1 MAAPPPIDPA
11 ALTAAYEALR
21 ARVVGDPVVGRPT
34 QGLALLH
41 RRGHPAWLAQVSRSA
56 GTTTTAPSPA
66 ADRAATTAV
75 TGGAEH
81 AAEAVAVVASMV
93 LASRA
98 GERA

>member
-11 ALTAAYEALR
+11 ALTSAYEALR
-21 ARVVGDPVVGRPT
+21 ARAVGDPVVGPPT
-34 QGLALLH
+34 QGLALLY
-41 RRGHPAWLAQVSRSA
+41 RRGLPAWLAQVSRDA
-56 GTTTTAPSPA
+56 GTATTAPSPA

-75 TGGAEH
+75 TGAEH
-81 AAEAVAVVASMV
+81 AAEAVVVMASMV